1 MVTVSRSATTQPPAS
16 LEQAVVDLVRAGA
29 RGQGPGVRK
38 VATQLMRNV
47 PQGVADKSIF
57 REAVHQALSTT
68 HSGLRLGVSDVPRE
82 PDSRQPLVDV
92 DDSPDGHGLFLPPD
106 LMDSLHMIVAEHARA
121 SELRQAGVD
130 PTRTILLSGPPGV
143 GKTMSARWLAQQM
156 DLPLVSLDL
165 SATVS
170 SYLGNSGRNIRQVL
184 DYARSGQCVLLLDEF
199 DAIAKRRDD
208 DADIGELKRIVN
220 VILVQL
226 DRWPATS
233 LLLAAT
239 NHAHLLDP
247 AVFRRF
253 ERVLDYPS
261 PRREERYLIL
271 RSLSADQID
280 DDLVSLVAGAT
291 TNATGSDLKRL
302 WALSVRRAVLESLPV
317 SHTLLEETARTA
329 PRPGPER
336 DRLLYEMEQ
345 NLNMSQR
352 QIAAICGITHPTVSK
367 AISRHRRLINE

>member
-1 MVTVSRSATTQPPAS
+1 M
-16 LEQAVVDLVRAGA
+16 
-29 RGQGPGVRK
+29 
-38 VATQLMRNV
+38 
-47 PQGVADKSIF
+47 
-57 REAVHQALSTT
+57 
-68 HSGLRLGVSDVPRE
+68 
-82 PDSRQPLVDV
+82 
-92 DDSPDGHGLFLPPD
+92 
-106 LMDSLHMIVAEHARA
+106 
-121 SELRQAGVD
+121 
-130 PTRTILLSGPPGV
+130 
-143 GKTMSARWLAQQM
+143 
-156 DLPLVSLDL
+156 
-165 SATVS
+165 
-170 SYLGNSGRNIRQVL
+170 
-184 DYARSGQCVLLLDEF
+184 LLLDEF

-291 TNATGSDLKRL
+291 TNATGSDLKQL

-329 PRPGPER
+329 PHPGPER